1 MWQVLNYVQNELL
14 ADMSSLWLE
23 VLVIELGIGEDA
35 DAKEGDIVLTANKGC
50 RGCLHV
56 FAGGIEVIVE
66 VLDALKLPIPGIAA
80 GNSAINDLSSG
91 VDPAHHVSGVQEMGV
106 SGIVDCLRDESA
118 ICGIVGVGA
127 HEFHMAPVSSLFL
140 GSTVGTGIEGLLA
153 QDDIVGFERRVVS
166 ASCALADDGSG
177 MKSFNAQGSG
187 GSCIAHADRGYSY
200 HYRNVTVLTIYEAPA
215 TQHMFPGLL
224 KGRYEEFCLQSHGSL
239 NHYFRIAGTHLK
251 IAPFGVVKSPLQGP
265 HEACGG
271 LGDALSTSRWT

>member
-14 ADMSSLWLE
+14 ADMSSLRLE

-35 DAKEGDIVLTANKGC
+35 DAKEGDIVLTANKCC

-66 VLDALKLPIPGIAA
+66 ELDALKLPVPGIAA

-91 VDPAHHVSGVQEMGV
+91 VDPAHHVSGVQEMGA

-153 QDDIVGFERRVVS
+153 QDDIVGFQSRIVP
-166 ASCALADDGSG
+166 ASCALADD
-177 MKSFNAQGSG
+177 
-187 GSCIAHADRGYSY
+187 
-200 HYRNVTVLTIYEAPA
+200 
-215 TQHMFPGLL
+215 
-224 KGRYEEFCLQSHGSL
+224 
-239 NHYFRIAGTHLK
+239 
-251 IAPFGVVKSPLQGP
+251 
-265 HEACGG
+265 
-271 LGDALSTSRWT
+271 SRWVEVLNA